1 MEKEIFELFAVY
13 NKRTNNQ
20 MNDII
25 KSISEKEWNKQFSS
39 FWNSIHKLCSHIFIG
54 DYLWLNRFKS
64 FINLN
69 TLPDTY
75 FNKNYEWGKIIFENK
90 DEYLTMRKELDD
102 IIINFVNELSSN
114 DLETKILWK
123 DWEGNIIE
131 KKLGIYIMHMFNHE
145 THHRAQ
151 ISLYLDTLGKENDF
165 SIFFK
170 RE

>member
-1 MEKEIFELFAVY
+1 
-13 NKRTNNQ
+13 
-20 MNDII
+20 
-25 KSISEKEWNKQFSS
+25 
-39 FWNSIHKLCSHIFIG
+39 
-54 DYLWLNRFKS
+54 
-64 FINLN
+64 
-69 TLPDTY
+69 
-75 FNKNYEWGKIIFENK
+75 
-90 DEYLTMRKELDD
+90 MRKELDD

-165 SIFFK
+165 SIFFS